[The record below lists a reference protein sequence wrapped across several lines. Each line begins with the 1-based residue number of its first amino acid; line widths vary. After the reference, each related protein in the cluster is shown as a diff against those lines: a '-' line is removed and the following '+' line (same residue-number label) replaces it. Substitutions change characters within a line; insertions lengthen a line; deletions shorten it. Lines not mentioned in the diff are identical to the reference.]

1 MIPVIN
7 EGDRI
12 QRELLCAH
20 LHAIEDLCDI
30 IICDGGSDNGSI
42 EVDFLQR
49 MGVNTLLVKR
59 SAGKQGAQL
68 QMGVFFAQQRG
79 YDGIIT
85 VDGNNKDSVECV
97 PLFIDALQQGYG
109 FVQGSRF
116 VRDGRAI
123 NTPLSRLI
131 AVRAIHAPLTS
142 LVAHHRFT
150 DTTNGFR
157 AYSASYLSD
166 ARVQPLRDVFDGYEL
181 LAYLAIRA
189 TQIGYKACEV
199 PVERAY
205 PSAGDTPTKIKG
217 MKGNLDLL
225 KVLFR
230 AISGSYNPH

>member
-1 MIPVIN
+1 
-7 EGDRI
+7 
-12 QRELLCAH
+12 
-20 LHAIEDLCDI
+20 
-30 IICDGGSDNGSI
+30 
-42 EVDFLQR
+42 
-49 MGVNTLLVKR
+49 
-59 SAGKQGAQL
+59 
-68 QMGVFFAQQRG
+68 MGVFFAQQRG